1 MGLDNGIVLKIKDK
15 EKFGGDRLPS
25 WMPRADWEDEGNY
38 PWEILYWRKCWNI
51 RDVIFQHL
59 KDNRIK
65 TSEECEFDMPMSL
78 EVFWN
83 LCVKLEK
90 CYTEKWW
97 NEHNDSIWSWEEV
110 DDSGNYKEQ
119 LMLACRLIGWLE
131 TKDPSSYEIC
141 FYDSY

>member
-1 MGLDNGIVLKIKDK
+1 MGLDNNISLKIRDK

-25 WMPRADWEDEGNY
+25 WMPRADWEDKGNY

-59 KDNRIK
+59 RENHIRTCDD
-65 TSEECEFDMPMSL
+65 CEFDMPMSL
-78 EVFWN
+78 EVFWD

-97 NEHNDSIWSWEEV
+97 NEHNDSIWSWEEIN
-110 DDSGNYKEQ
+110 DNYKAN
-119 LMLACRLIGWLE
+119 LMRACRLVGWLE

-141 FYDSY
+141 FCDSY

>member
-15 EKFGGDRLPS
+15 EKFGSDRLPS

-59 KDNRIK
+59 KDNHIK

-119 LMLACRLIGWLE
+119 LMRACRLVGWLE